1 MTHKE
6 TKKGKGPQNE
16 KRTKPEVTNNDEIK
30 KHTSK
35 GVIRGTE

>member
-6 TKKGKGPQNE
+6 TKKGKGTQNE
-16 KRTKPEVTNNDEIK
+16 KRTKPEVTNNSEIE